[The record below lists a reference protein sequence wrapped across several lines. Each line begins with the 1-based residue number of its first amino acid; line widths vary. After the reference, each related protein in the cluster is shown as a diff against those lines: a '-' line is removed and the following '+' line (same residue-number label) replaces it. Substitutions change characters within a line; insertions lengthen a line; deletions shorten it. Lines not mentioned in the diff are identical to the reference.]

1 MEDGVEGQGLSLP
14 EKNDNS
20 KGKNVVRGFSLVQG
34 WHDPE
39 GSHYRNETVYEM
51 SPVASPTEGSY
62 GKCSARLLPARAWQ
76 AG

>member
-20 KGKNVVRGFSLVQG
+20 KGKNVVRGSCPPRLDRRVSLVQG

-62 GKCSARLLPARAWQ
+62 GKCSARL
-76 AG
+76 